1 MSEGKT
7 QAEKAVG
14 CAVKEADRASVRGS
28 DKEVGIQMAK
38 ELI

>member
-1 MSEGKT
+1 M
-7 QAEKAVG
+7 QAGKAVG
-14 CAVKEADRASVRGS
+14 CGAKEADRASVWGS